1 MCLCHKVTA
10 TTVTSLLK
18 LKDDSLCFSKHH
30 GTELI
35 DQGCTLGSVKFTVPE
50 SWRTGK
56 WLLWQTY
63 LDFGM
68 GMCFLTRWVCVW
80 VCGLPRSPPVSALLF
95 STPATMFQRHSVSC
109 FFNIMNKKCSSWG
122 GSLPPNFLTLHFLS
136 TLSLTWAKLVFSH
149 HCQWLFRLCWWKHNS
164 PSRPTTSVWL
174 WSLWS
179 EPCHPEWLHS
189 L

>member
-136 TLSLTWAKLVFSH
+136 TLSLTWAKLVFFPPLSVALPALLVKTQLSQQTH
-149 HCQWLFRLCWWKHNS
+149 HISVTLKPLVWALS
-164 PSRPTTSVWL
+164 SRVAT
-174 WSLWS
+174 
-179 EPCHPEWLHS
+179 
-189 L
+189 